1 MSSKPI
7 QSLLVSGAGG
17 DAVAVMGDNDVEF
30 YAVPAILLE
39 EMTAFCEYSQRRT
52 TEQINV
58 PAKFSGDDID
68 IDKLVDN
75 IAKRIEE
82 GPMGEFE
89 EWPKKDC
96 PWKSHRNKHAF
107 SDL

>member
-1 MSSKPI
+1 M
-7 QSLLVSGAGG
+7 V
-17 DAVAVMGDNDVEF
+17 DNDVEF
-30 YAVPAILLE
+30 YAVPAILFE

-75 IAKRIEE
+75 LAKRIEE

-96 PWKSHRNKHAF
+96 PRKSHRNKYAL

>member
-7 QSLLVSGAGG
+7 QSLLVSGTSD
-17 DAVAVMGDNDVEF
+17 DAVAVMVDNDVEF
-30 YAVPAILLE
+30 YAVPAILFE
-39 EMTAFCEYSQRRT
+39 EMTVFCEYSQRGT

-68 IDKLVDN
+68 IEKLVDN

-96 PWKSHRNKHAF
+96 PLEESQEQARP
-107 SDL
+107 